1 VSKLNNFREL
11 CSLFSSVKTDEEARL
26 LLLDILTP
34 QEQESLSERWQLIKL
49 LHSGMSQRDIA
60 TKLGIS
66 ISKVTRGSR
75 QLKYGSGGFKKFL

>member
-1 VSKLNNFREL
+1 MSKLNNFREL